1 MKTRLWGVLAGI
13 LMLSLLAVTATAC
26 GGGTK
31 ATAGTA
37 VVSTLAGQVGLQG
50 SAGGSGIAV
59 RFNAPTGIAAD
70 AVGNLYVT
78 DNDTVRKIT
87 PAGDVT
93 TLAGKAGS
101 RGSADGSGAAAR
113 FFGPFGIACDAAG
126 NLCVADLLNSTIRKI
141 TPAGAVTTLAGRAG
155 SRGHTDGSATAAL
168 FNAPVGIACDAAG
181 NLYVTDNDTIRKI
194 TPAGTVTTLAGKAGS
209 KGSADGS
216 GATAR
221 FKGLFGIACDAAG
234 NLYVADAGNDTIRKI
249 TPAGDVTTLAGKAGL
264 HGSADGSSATARF
277 YTPTGIACDPAG
289 NLYVADGE
297 NSTIRKITP
306 TGEVTTLAG
315 QAGLSGHTD
324 GSGTAARFEHPLGI
338 AADAV
343 ANLYVADTGNLT
355 IRKITLNR

>member
-93 TLAGKAGS
+93 TLAGKAG
-101 RGSADGSGAAAR
+101 
-113 FFGPFGIACDAAG
+113 
-126 NLCVADLLNSTIRKI
+126 
-141 TPAGAVTTLAGRAG
+141 
-155 SRGHTDGSATAAL
+155 
-168 FNAPVGIACDAAG
+168 
-181 NLYVTDNDTIRKI
+181 
-194 TPAGTVTTLAGKAGS
+194 
-209 KGSADGS
+209 
-216 GATAR
+216 
-221 FKGLFGIACDAAG
+221 
-234 NLYVADAGNDTIRKI
+234 
-249 TPAGDVTTLAGKAGL
+249 L

-277 YTPTGIACDPAG
+277 YTPTGIACDAAG